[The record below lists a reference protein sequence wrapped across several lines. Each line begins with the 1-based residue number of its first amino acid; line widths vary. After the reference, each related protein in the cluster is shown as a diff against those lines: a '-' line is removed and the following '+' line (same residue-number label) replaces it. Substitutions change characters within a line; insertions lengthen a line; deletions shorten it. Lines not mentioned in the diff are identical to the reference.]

1 MFSHLPF
8 LQYEGSWHSFTS
20 AKGTTDTG
28 YSRNMWSGTALT
40 AGGGH
45 NNSATSQHAAPPP
58 NYEVGFS
65 DCAL

>member
-45 NNSATSQHAAPPP
+45 NNSVVSQHVAQLSDC
-58 NYEVGFS
+58 NVGFS
-65 DCAL
+65 DRAL